1 MTSSV
6 PCVHMYRFMHPII
19 VGSILHTGRGGKGS
33 VSFTYTVSKS
43 GRGGQHYEGED
54 IPGWGNEIWITTA
67 SGKRDRSISR
77 STVELGFRKY
87 LEKDITGPR
96 QLGVFGASYLLPL
109 FQRFV

>member
-1 MTSSV
+1 MEGAA
-6 PCVHMYRFMHPII
+6 II
-19 VGSILHTGRGGKGS
+19 TKGR
-33 VSFTYTVSKS
+33 VSLA
-43 GRGGQHYEGED
+43 G
-54 IPGWGNEIWITTA
+54 GNEIWITTA
-67 SGKRDRSISR
+67 SGKSDRSISR